1 MNSYSSHSKLAAI
14 KIAVDTR
21 TTQMKLHV
29 VIFALLP
36 VRAVEAS
43 WDVVRQ
49 FSGLCV
55 CTQVA
60 DALRLSGFD
69 RRAAITGG
77 ALTALTLLP
86 SDASAKYRPSLA
98 EFKGYGSSPVVDDAK
113 AQQSVQSGLSH
124 AALVAN
130 SVKMRE
136 EMLGRK
142 LTEDEVKEIDVR
154 ATLHLCAMLSTHI
167 GNAPRAH
174 RTRSPNSIR
183 TPSDRQ
189 HRKDEICSGDHT
201 AHRWKES

>member
-1 MNSYSSHSKLAAI
+1 
-14 KIAVDTR
+14 
-21 TTQMKLHV
+21 MKLHV

-36 VRAVEAS
+36 
-43 WDVVRQ
+43 
-49 FSGLCV
+49 
-55 CTQVA
+55 VA

-142 LTEDEVKEIDVR
+142 LTEDEVKEIDDKI
-154 ATLHLCAMLSTHI
+154 TKFYP
-167 GNAPRAH
+167 NA
-174 RTRSPNSIR
+174 
-183 TPSDRQ
+183 
-189 HRKDEICSGDHT
+189 K
-201 AHRWKES
+201 